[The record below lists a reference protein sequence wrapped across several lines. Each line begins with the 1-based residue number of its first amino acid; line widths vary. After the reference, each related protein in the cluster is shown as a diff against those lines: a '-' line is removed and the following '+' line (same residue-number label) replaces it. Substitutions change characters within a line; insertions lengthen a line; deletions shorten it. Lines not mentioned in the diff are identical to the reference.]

1 VRQQQGV
8 ESSGETAAARW
19 QALRPAL
26 EGFVHD
32 ARNPLHALMLQLEIL
47 RAAPGVPARRTDEM
61 QAQLERLRLLLD
73 ALGDTALPGASAAC
87 RLDERVERALALL
100 RWTLQ
105 RREVACRARLLPTE
119 VASDDGE
126 SLEFLVGQ
134 VLWHALSRC
143 PAGGTLEVRVRSGP
157 GGEGL
162 VEAEVT
168 CAAGAAGD
176 WRRAPFAA
184 AAERLSGAAEVRGA
198 SARIRLP
205 AAGRS
210 A

>member
-1 VRQQQGV
+1 VRERQQV

-61 QAQLERLRLLLD
+61 QAQLERLRALLD
-73 ALGDTALPGASAAC
+73 ALGDAALPEAARTR
-87 RLDERVERALALL
+87 RLDERVDRALGLL

-105 RREVACRARLLPTE
+105 RREVLCRARLAPTE
-119 VASDDGE
+119 VESDDAE
-126 SLEFLVGQ
+126 ALEFLVGQ

-143 PAGGTLEVRVRSGP
+143 PAGATLGVEVRTEDRSARIEVAVAGDGRASGP
-157 GGEGL
+157 
-162 VEAEVT
+162 
-168 CAAGAAGD
+168 
-176 WRRAPFAA
+176 WIRAPFAA
-184 AAERLSGAAEVRGA
+184 AAERWGGTAEVHGA
-198 SARIRLP
+198 CARICLP

-210 A
+210 P